1 MLGIS
6 SDDWDNLGDNAK
18 NNWNKTMNDASNGS
32 IMKTAGDV
40 YKLKNNPFGGSS
52 NSSSPNLQPAHLEE
66 PDENGYQK
74 INDAG
79 LQHLQAQA
87 AQAQIPDMP
96 ANNTPDMSQ
105 TTKQGNPGLVGSLLA
120 AV

>member
-6 SDDWDNLGDNAK
+6 SDNWDNLGS
-18 NNWNKTMNDASNGS
+18 NWDQTKSDFSNGKY
-32 IMKTAGDV
+32 IDTARDV
-40 YKLKNNPFGGSS
+40 MKLKNDPFG
-52 NSSSPNLQPAHLEE
+52 SSSGGSNPTLQSHHLGE

-74 INDAG
+74 INDDG

-96 ANNTPDMSQ
+96 SNNTPDMSK

>member
-6 SDDWDNLGDNAK
+6 SDNWDNLGS
-18 NNWNKTMNDASNGS
+18 NWDQTKSDFSNGKYIDS
-32 IMKTAGDV
+32 ARDV
-40 YKLKNNPFGGSS
+40 MKLKNDPFG
-52 NSSSPNLQPAHLEE
+52 SSSGGSNPTLQSQHLGE

-79 LQHLQAQA
+79 SQHLQAQA

-96 ANNTPDMSQ
+96 SNNTTPDMSQ
-105 TTKQGNPGLVGSLLA
+105 PTLGKSGGIGKTLIA
-120 AV
+120 AAI